1 MKLNLG
7 PEFLKYLAAHASV
20 SGKHLPTLEKLA
32 QRNSIVM
39 PVNRRSNLK
48 PPIQRDLLRFD
59 VENGYD
65 CCEIA

>member
-39 PVNRRSNLK
+39 PVNRRSYLK
-48 PPIQRDLLRFD
+48 PSYTAVF
-59 VENGYD
+59 VEIRRGKR
-65 CCEIA
+65 I